1 MEELK
6 EEHYKILGLK
16 TDGFR
21 KLTAFEM
28 TFAESGLTQIRGK
41 NKQGKSSAIK
51 VIEWLIKGNKV
62 LNKDIIQHGKDKASA
77 QMMLGDYSIK
87 RVATLKTQTLEVR
100 NTKTNVIMKGEIQ
113 NFLFTMINEITF
125 NSKSFLDKSPTEQL
139 KFCFDLFG
147 IDFTDVNK
155 ELLTIEQD
163 RLICGRERD
172 KFGDL
177 DGSKPEKVSRIDIDS
192 LMRMRKEIEIENEV
206 LRNHYQTV
214 KDQTITDIEA
224 FNKEQRAK
232 TNKLLEAKTLIDE
245 DKKDIDECNEEIAEL
260 ELKLK
265 NAKSALLEFKASL
278 DRHETHL
285 KSLSQPLPE
294 KPLVADIPT
303 PEFKSTDEIDA
314 KIQNATAINQKA
326 ELYDQW
332 EAKKKGRAVKD
343 IEYQELTSKIT
354 ALRKKKIDMLLSI
367 KTGVKG
373 LEIRED
379 GLYYNNTYSEN
390 WSDMESI
397 KIASELCLAQ
407 NPKLRA
413 IFIDRFESFDKANR
427 EEFNEWAKQH
437 NVQVVVTIVDD
448 NIPETIDEDNVIYIE
463 EGKIVETK

>member
-1 MEELK
+1 MEDQK

-28 TFAESGLTQIRGK
+28 AFAESGLTQIRGR

-62 LNKDIIQHGKDKASA
+62 LNKDIIQHGKEKASA
-77 QMMLGDYSIK
+77 QIILGDYSIK
-87 RVATLKTQTLEVR
+87 RVATAKTQTLEVR

-113 NFLFTMINEITF
+113 NFLFALINEITF

-147 IDFTDVNK
+147 IDFTEINK
-155 ELLTIEQD
+155 ELQTIEQD

-177 DGSKPEKVSRIDIDS
+177 DESKPEKVSRIDIS
-192 LMRMRKEIEIENEV
+192 ELNSQRKKIEAENESKRADYQKSKDDAIAEIE
-206 LRNHYQTV
+206 
-214 KDQTITDIEA
+214 K

-232 TNKLLEAKTLIDE
+232 ASKREVEEDRLTDLRDDEMQAKT
-245 DKKDIDECNEEIAEL
+245 KIAEL
-260 ELKLK
+260 ERRLEEEKANLKTAE
-265 NAKSALLEFKASL
+265 NNIIDCLEKL
-278 DRHETHL
+278 TQL
-285 KSLSQPLPE
+285 PLPE
-294 KPLVADIPT
+294 LEKSLIADIPLPT
-303 PEFKSTDEIDA
+303 LASTDSIDTQ
-314 KIQNATAINQKA
+314 IQNATATNQKA
-326 ELYDQW
+326 DLYDQW
-332 EAKKKGRAVKD
+332 LEKKNGRTAKD
-343 IEYQELTSKIT
+343 IEYQGLTSKIT
-354 ALRKKKIDMLLSI
+354 DLRKKKIDMLLAI

-379 GLYYNNTYSEN
+379 GLYYNNIYSEN

-427 EEFNEWAKQH
+427 DEFNEWAKQH

-463 EGKIVETK
+463 EGKIVETN